1 MAEFR
6 WFGHNCF
13 RIRAKE
19 ATLLTDPVAR
29 STGYVMPRQAV
40 DIVTISHDH
49 PGHSNL
55 AAVRPDYEVIRGPGE
70 YELQGVFVTGIRTYH
85 DAESGRLR
93 GYNTIYVIEIEG
105 MKVAH
110 LGDLGHRL
118 TETQQEA
125 LTNVDVLMIPAGG
138 GDVISQENAALLVAE
153 LSAKAVLPMQ
163 FATAIGDKGLGG
175 VDAFCKQLGV
185 DVPEARDKL
194 TLRPSDLSE
203 TMQLFVLAPE
213 SEAAK
218 RS

>member
-1 MAEFR
+1 MAEIR

-29 STGYVMPRQAV
+29 VTGYAMAKQTA

-55 AAVRPDYEVIRGPGE
+55 NAVRPDYEVIQGPGE
-70 YELQGVFVTGIRTYH
+70 YEIQGVFVTGIRTYH
-85 DAESGRLR
+85 DDEKGKER
-93 GYNTIYVIEIEG
+93 GYNTVYLIEVEG
-105 MKVAH
+105 IKIAH
-110 LGDLGHRL
+110 LGDLGHPL
-118 TETQQEA
+118 TEAQQETLA
-125 LTNVDVLMIPAGG
+125 NVDVLMIPAGG
-138 GDVISQENAALLVAE
+138 GDVLSQEKAALLAAE
-153 LSAKAVLPMQ
+153 LSAKAVIPMQ
-163 FATAIGDKGLGG
+163 FATPIGDKGLGG
-175 VDAFCKQLGV
+175 VDVFCKQLGIE
-185 DVPEARDKL
+185 VPEARDKL
-194 TLRPSDLSE
+194 TLRPSDLTE

>member
-13 RIRAKE
+13 RIRARE

-29 STGYVMPRQAV
+29 VTGYAMPKQSA

-85 DAESGRLR
+85 DAEAGKAR
-93 GYNTIYVIEIEG
+93 GYNTVYLIEVEG
-105 MKVAH
+105 LTIAH
-110 LGDLGHRL
+110 LGDLGHPL
-118 TETQQEA
+118 SETQQEA
-125 LTNVDVLMIPAGG
+125 LANVDVLMIPAGG
-138 GDVISQENAALLVAE
+138 GDVLSQEKAALLVAE

-163 FATAIGDKGLGG
+163 FATPIGDKELGG

-185 DVPEARDKL
+185 EVPEARDKL
-194 TLRPSDLSE
+194 MLRPSDMTE

-218 RS
+218 RN

>member
-29 STGYVMPRQAV
+29 VTGYAMARQTA

-85 DAESGRLR
+85 DAEAGRLR
-93 GYNTIYVIEIEG
+93 GYNTVYLIEVEG
-105 MKVAH
+105 MTIAH
-110 LGDLGHRL
+110 LGDLGHPL
-118 TETQQEA
+118 TEAQQEA
-125 LTNVDVLMIPAGG
+125 LANVDILMIPAGG
-138 GDVISQENAALLVAE
+138 GDVLSQEKATLLAAE

-163 FATAIGDKGLGG
+163 FATAIGDKELGG

-185 DVPEARDKL
+185 EVPEARDKL